1 MNLISGLNLIIYDLL
16 DFVYTIFYGLTR
28 AVIAPLSLV
37 GFLLLV
43 RDVLSQIG
51 SATWLHAELW
61 LLLIY
66 FFIINY
72 LKMPE

>member
-16 DFVYTIFYGLTR
+16 DFVYTIFFGLTR
-28 AVIAPLSLV
+28 AVIAPLSLLC
-37 GFLLLV
+37 FLLLV
-43 RDVLSQIG
+43 RGFLSQIS

-66 FFIINY
+66 FFTN
-72 LKMPE
+72 